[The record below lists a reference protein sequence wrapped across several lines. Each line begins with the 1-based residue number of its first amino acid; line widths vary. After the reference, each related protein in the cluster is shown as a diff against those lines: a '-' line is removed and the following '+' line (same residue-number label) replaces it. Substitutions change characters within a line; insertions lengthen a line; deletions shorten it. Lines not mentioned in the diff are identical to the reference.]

1 MSAGEGLSGWRRS
14 SKLTERR
21 VMIAFIALSAVI
33 ALAASAQR
41 IVPTID
47 FSAMKLEIT
56 WARTN
61 AEIEEIRE
69 RYGAKIE
76 QEGHR
81 RIQQIPEGFAVLV
94 RRGSDLVCR
103 LWILKPENVDDQR
116 TTALG
121 HELLHC
127 AFGDY
132 QPRRHS
138 LRTA

>member
-1 MSAGEGLSGWRRS
+1 VAPIQQADRAPSNDRVHRTKCGHRAGGIG
-14 SKLTERR
+14 TG
-21 VMIAFIALSAVI
+21 
-33 ALAASAQR
+33 

-47 FSAMKLEIT
+47 FSAMKLEIA

-94 RRGSDLVCR
+94 RRGSELVCR
-103 LWILKPENVDDQR
+103 LWILKPKNVDDQR

-127 AFGDY
+127 LLGNY
-132 QPRRHS
+132 HPV
-138 LRTA
+138 